1 MSRMDRSAEQT
12 APPKH
17 QVAPPARRLAR
28 TLAAAAAATAAL
40 APPASAQLRVLD
52 ASGEMVSLDVPT
64 TGRIL
69 LPLTTLSDTVVR
81 PGFDSRGRVVVE
93 AEDAARSVLLGAI
106 VHGRNEIVIDSTAG
120 LKLARD
126 LRLPRSVLGPDGL
139 DLVARAARLDDVG
152 IGAAEVRV
160 LAPEPMGEALLL
172 FPRPGDSPGAPHR
185 PRILQG
191 ADHRIDEAGNVDA
204 IAFAT
209 LGVPDELRPLELAF
223 DADDPNRLRAALPGS
238 VEAAVREGASV
249 TLVVTL
255 EPGGGS
261 ASEASASAAAA
272 PREAARRDLVLADA
286 TEALGARVS
295 HLEGP
300 SEQLDIRPTMGP
312 GAAWGDVDEDGLL
325 DLVVL
330 QGRGGPGCAPLTDRL
345 LLGVEGGGFR
355 DASAASGLAAGDAG
369 MGALLVD
376 LDGDAHLDLY
386 CANYG
391 RDRLLLGAG
400 DGTFRDASD
409 LLPEHDLWSASVIA
423 GDIDGDGDLDL
434 YVTSYL
440 DYDPAKMPDAAELGR
455 YQREDPIEML
465 PFAFPGQ
472 RNVLLVN
479 TLAQS
484 GELGFVDRTEE
495 RGLLDVQGRGMQAV
509 FWDFDLDGDE
519 DLYVAN
525 DVSFNVL
532 FRNEGDGTFEDVS
545 FSTGLDDP
553 RGGMGLALGDV
564 EGDGDEDLF
573 LTNWELEANA
583 LYLNSRFQHGTRK
596 RRRASFHDAT
606 VRSGLGRSG
615 IGRTSWGAE
624 LCDLDHDGVLD
635 LFVANGYTSPDYES
649 TGICVGQ
656 PDLLFRGL
664 ARGRFEEVPL
674 GPGPAGARPPLAWRR
689 ASRGAIAGD
698 LDRDGDLDL
707 AVTSNNGPLRIL
719 ENRSERRGGWLGVRL
734 RRGSGGNRFGV
745 GARVT
750 VTTPEGAEV
759 HRTLRAGQG
768 YLTGNPPELHF
779 GLGPVEEGAEV
790 DVRVRWPDGVET
802 RARVA
807 AGQWFTL
814 ERDD

>member
-1 MSRMDRSAEQT
+1 MALL
-12 APPKH
+12 PH
-17 QVAPPARRLAR
+17 RRTR
-28 TLAAAAAATAAL
+28 RAAAVLALVLTSAGPLSAQRADRPSGVDARAL
-40 APPASAQLRVLD
+40 AP
-52 ASGEMVSLDVPT
+52 SGEMVDVHIPAS
-64 TGRIL
+64 GRL
-69 LPLTTLSDTVVR
+69 VLPLTSLGDTVLR
-81 PGFDSRGRVVVE
+81 PGVDRAGRFVLDLPGAPEEVRATVVDGPRDSIVVDDGVE
-93 AEDAARSVLLGAI
+93 GPRCFTALTLPRAV
-106 VHGRNEIVIDSTAG
+106 TAG
-120 LKLARD
+120 EEGAF
-126 LRLPRSVLGPDGL
+126 
-139 DLVARAARLDDVG
+139 DLVARAARRDDV
-152 IGAAEVRV
+152 A
-160 LAPEPMGEALLL
+160 
-172 FPRPGDSPGAPHR
+172 
-185 PRILQG
+185 
-191 ADHRIDEAGNVDA
+191 
-204 IAFAT
+204 
-209 LGVPDELRPLELAF
+209 LGVPFAVQVTAPEGAGPYLLVFDRPSSPTDAAAGTRARVLEARDGAF
-223 DADDPNRLRAALPGS
+223 RIDRP
-238 VEAAVREGASV
+238 AAVDALFFAR
-249 TLVVTL
+249 
-255 EPGGGS
+255 
-261 ASEASASAAAA
+261 AAA
-272 PREAARRDLVLADA
+272 PSPDRWTPACEQEPLEGGGVRLGVDLSGAIERAAEGERALTLVL
-286 TEALGARVS
+286 ELGAAPAPASPAAASAPRETPAPALRIVDS
-295 HLEGP
+295 TDALNAHVAHLEGP
-300 SEQLDIRPTMGP
+300 AEQLDIRPTMGP
-312 GAAWGDVDEDGLL
+312 GAAWGDVDGDGHL

-330 QGRGGPGCAPLTDRL
+330 QGAGAPGCAPLTDRL
-345 LLGVEGGGFR
+345 LLGREGGGFR
-355 DASAASGLAAGDAG
+355 DASEASGLAAGDAG

-391 RDRLLLGAG
+391 RDRLFLGAG

-409 LLPEHDLWSASVIA
+409 LLPDHDLWSASVIA
-423 GDIDGDGDLDL
+423 GDVDGDGDLDL

-472 RNVLLVN
+472 RNVMLLN
-479 TLAQS
+479 RLAED
-484 GELGFVDRTEE
+484 GELDFVDVTEE

-583 LYLNSRFQHGTRK
+583 LYLNSRVQHGTRK

-674 GPGPAGARPPLAWRR
+674 GPAAEGAEPPLAWRR

-734 RRGSGGNRFGV
+734 RRASGGNRFGI

-750 VTTPEGAEV
+750 VTTPDGDEV

-768 YLTGNPPELHF
+768 YLTGNPPEVHF
-779 GLGPVEEGAEV
+779 GLGPVADDAEV
-790 DVRVRWPDGVET
+790 DVRVLWPDGEET
-802 RARVA
+802 RARVR
-807 AGQWFTL
+807 AGRWITH
-814 ERDD
+814 ERAD